1 MVGAHKLNE
10 QKVEEIRELLKTTK
24 LTNKQIADKYGVS
37 QPHISFIK
45 NGKRWNPDTRSFVS
59 KKEIERMV
67 PEFNEYLDKK
77 DYKFMD
83 WILAGV
89 KKVVSLLKK

>member
-10 QKVEEIRELLKTTK
+10 KQVEEIKHLFKTTK
-24 LTNKQIADKYGVS
+24 LKNQDIAEKYGVS
-37 QPHISFIK
+37 RAHISLIRT
-45 NGKRWNPDTRSFVS
+45 GKRWNPDTRSFVT
-59 KKEIERMV
+59 KREIETLV

-77 DYKFMD
+77 EYKFMD
-83 WILAGV
+83 WVLAGV